1 MNNVAIAVL
10 GLFGFIGIT
19 CISLLTFA
27 LITAKADHSSDD
39 AIRQRLDSLVNYT
52 ERKINNNAERQDRVN
67 TDMES
72 QLRILDAR
80 LKLLQGRIQRRISIG
95 LS

>member
-1 MNNVAIAVL
+1 MNNVVIVALVAFGLVSAI
-10 GLFGFIGIT
+10 

-27 LITAKADHSSDD
+27 LLTMKADHSSDD

-52 ERKINNNAERQDRVN
+52 EGKINNNAERQDRVN

-72 QLRILDAR
+72 QLRILDTR
-80 LKLLQGRIQRRISIG
+80 LKLLQGRNQ
-95 LS
+95 

>member
-52 ERKINNNAERQDRVN
+52 EGKINNNAERQDRVN

-80 LKLLQGRIQRRISIG
+80 LKLLQGRIQ
-95 LS
+95 

>member
-1 MNNVAIAVL
+1 MNNVANAVL
-10 GLFGFIGIT
+10 SLFGLIGVI

-27 LITAKADHSSDD
+27 LITTKADHSSDD

-52 ERKINNNAERQDRVN
+52 EGKINNNAERQDRIN

-72 QLRILDAR
+72 QLRVLDAR
-80 LKLLQGRIQRRISIG
+80 LKLLQGRIQ
-95 LS
+95 

>member
-10 GLFGFIGIT
+10 GLLGLIGVI

-27 LITAKADHSSDD
+27 LLSTRVDRSSDD

-52 ERKINNNAERQDRVN
+52 EGKINNNAERQDRINIDV
-67 TDMES
+67 EA
-72 QLRILDAR
+72 QIRILDTR
-80 LKLLQGRIQRRISIG
+80 IKLLQGRNQ
-95 LS
+95 